1 MKERVTLG
9 HLLFPALTAAVL
21 VALVLGVGAA
31 LLLFSKYGDAFPD
44 LRFPSLLLYALGCIG
59 LPLILVAGALAPA
72 MFLLLLPFDAQRL
85 RARVGLVDRPL
96 ALFTGILAA
105 GALIFGGLFYV
116 NSNWL
121 RFSREPRAYAADA
134 AVVLAGLIAGAAIVR
149 FWPDRVARLR
159 GKLRRIAVLVVMHAL
174 LVLSLAPNPFD
185 LVRHLPPQPDP
196 PPANY
201 DSQGDYLGSEAVTPP
216 AWNVLLLSIDTL
228 RWDGL
233 SCYGNPRLTSPHID
247 QLAAEGVRFTN
258 VLAQSS
264 WTLPSHMTMFT
275 GLYPSVHGCITSPG
289 WSRKLDRLDEAWVT
303 LPEVLR
309 GWGYATAAYT
319 DGKLLGPAFGFDQG
333 FDVCDDS
340 GGGIG
345 RVTEKGRL
353 WLEQHFAAASEQP
366 FFLFLHC
373 YDVHHYRPPEAY
385 ERQFVHPYDGPLL
398 KLRRQGSALET
409 KVTSDGFYSLSAA
422 DLRYLR
428 DLYDAE
434 IAKTDAVFGGF
445 LGSLAERGFDRHTIV
460 IVTSD
465 HGEEFWE
472 HGGTGH
478 GWTLHQHQL
487 RVPLIIRA
495 PGLVPAG
502 QRRDDRAGLIDLVP
516 TILELLGLPIPAEAQ
531 GRPLLRSDADPPAEG
546 ERVFVAEASH
556 LGQQKALIT
565 ARHSFLFNRWPP
577 IGERLDDRARFLYVW
592 RNILRTDNSELY
604 DLVADPDETRNVL
617 REQGELGSQMQTE
630 LLGRVK
636 ENLGRNVSRSATGRV
651 DLDERTREHLRSLGY
666 IR

>member
-1 MKERVTLG
+1 MKERVSLG

-21 VALVLGVGAA
+21 VALILGTAMS
-31 LLLFSKYGDAFPD
+31 LLLSSKFGEAFPE
-44 LRFPSLLLYALGCIG
+44 LRFSSLLLYALGLTG
-59 LPLILVAGALAPA
+59 RPLILAAGALALA
-72 MFLLLLPFDAQRL
+72 LFLLLLPFDARRWRTCRGVL
-85 RARVGLVDRPL
+85 DRPL

-105 GALIFGGLFYV
+105 GALIPWALFYV

-121 RFSREPRAYAADA
+121 RFSREPRAYAVDA
-134 AVVLAGLIAGAAIVR
+134 LVVLAGLLVGAAIVR
-149 FWPDRVARLR
+149 WWPDRVARVP
-159 GKLRRIAVLVVMHAL
+159 GKVKRVAVLIVMHGL
-174 LVLSLAPNPFD
+174 LALSLVPNPFA
-185 LVRHLPPQPDP
+185 LVRHLPSPPDP
-196 PPANY
+196 LPATY
-201 DSQGDYLGSEAVTPP
+201 DSEGGYLGSETVARPP
-216 AWNVLLLSIDTL
+216 WNVLLLSIDTL
-228 RWDGL
+228 RADGL
-233 SCYGNPRLTSPHID
+233 SCYGNPRPTSPHID
-247 QLAAEGVRFTN
+247 RLATEGIRFAH

-264 WTLPSHMTMFT
+264 WTLPSHMTMLT

-340 GGGIG
+340 GGGIR
-345 RVTEKGRL
+345 RVTEKGRA
-353 WLEQHFAAASEQP
+353 WLERHMAAATEQP

-373 YDVHHYRPPEAY
+373 YDVHHYRPPEEFERRFVRPY
-385 ERQFVHPYDGPLL
+385 EGPLL
-398 KLRRQGSALET
+398 KLRRQGSELET
-409 KVTSDGFYSLSAA
+409 RVTSDGFYKLGSD

-445 LGSLAERGFDRHTIV
+445 LEYLSERGLDRSTIV

-495 PGLVPAG
+495 PGLIAAG
-502 QRRDDRAGLIDLVP
+502 SESGERAGLIDIVP
-516 TILELLGLPIPAEAQ
+516 TVLDLLDLPIPAEVQ
-531 GRPLLRSDADPPAEG
+531 GISLLGYLEGQPAG
-546 ERVFVAEASH
+546 AERVFVAEASH
-556 LGQQKALIT
+556 LGQQKALLT
-565 ARHSFLFNRWPP
+565 ARYSFLFHRWPP
-577 IGERLDDRARFLYVW
+577 IGEKLDDRARFPYVW
-592 RNILRTDNSELY
+592 RNILRARGSELY
-604 DLVADPDETRNVL
+604 DLSVDPDERHSVL
-617 REQGELGSQMQTE
+617 REQAELGSRLQAD
-630 LLGRVK
+630 LLSRVR
-636 ENLGRNVSRSATGRV
+636 ENLGRQVSRSAAGRV